1 MATRPLSSPI
11 SRNKSATL
19 APGLALRASPFTD
32 IVIAVSKDSS
42 RRGNFRLG
50 AQLKVQARL
59 SLAVVGFNDQRAF
72 RTGQPR
78 HVKSELRFS
87 IQPRRRGILRGLG
100 RTLDVGGHAC
110 AGNGR
115 SILLL

>member
-1 MATRPLSSPI
+1 MATRPRSSPI

-19 APGLALRASPFTD
+19 ALGFALRPSPFTG

-42 RRGNFRLG
+42 RRGNSRLG

-72 RTGQPR
+72 RAGQPR
-78 HVKSELRFS
+78 HLKGKLRFS
-87 IQPRRRGILRGLG
+87 IQPRRRGILSRLG
-100 RTLDVGGHAC
+100 
-110 AGNGR
+110 
-115 SILLL
+115 